1 MELLG
6 TVINGTVISL
16 VGLVL
21 WLLIRGRLDQ
31 SDRKLKRLE
40 DAVNKL
46 RSDLTM
52 VALAVGVKPEAGTGR

>member
-1 MELLG
+1 MDLLG
-6 TVINGTVISL
+6 NVINGLVISV

-31 SDRKLKRLE
+31 TDRRIERLE

>member
-1 MELLG
+1 MDLLNSVITG
-6 TVINGTVISL
+6 TLMIL

-21 WLLIRGRLDQ
+21 WLLIRARLDQ
-31 SDRKLKRLE
+31 TDRRIERLE

-52 VALAVGVKPEAGTGR
+52 VALAVGVKPETGTG